1 MLYKAYLRKAH
12 FVDLYY
18 KLEYY
23 ESLELNGQYSR
34 QFNKKTKLFA
44 KYIVFIVAVGQLG
57 VALSYFAISISLV
70 NQYPSMH
77 MVISSILGFI
87 STLWAIRTIGAL
99 MVTSFYYVFIIS
111 LYMKFRFRQIYNDL
125 QKFKCQ
131 GISK

>member
-34 QFNKKTKLFA
+34 QFNKKTKFFA
-44 KYIVFIVAVGQLG
+44 KYIVFIVSLGQLG

-70 NQYPSMH
+70 NQYPSMY